1 MVWFLNIEDVA
12 NRCKIRYRG
21 LIFGLLLKR
30 TAKFTYGG
38 YLISDGVQMR

>member
-21 LIFGLLLKR
+21 LIGLLLKR